1 MKEKT
6 NILIAE
12 PLQKS
17 NIRLEEFKNIF
28 NFLTP
33 FMDFP
38 NRLWKF
44 FTTKTKGSGLGLA
57 ITRRVVEQHGGVI
70 SVKSDPGKRTT
81 FNVYLPLI
89 TSSDKEIDVIST
101 TE

>member
-1 MKEKT
+1 MLDVKSIYDKNADAIKIEISDTGEGIEKVMM
-6 NILIAE
+6 E
-12 PLQKS
+12 DV
-17 NIRLEEFKNIF
+17 FK
-28 NFLTP
+28 P
-33 FMDFP
+33 
-38 NRLWKF
+38 F